1 MAFENDKF
9 NSISDLYKRILPA
22 LETKVSEFKRDNFS
36 NVEALDIWNYCVNTK
51 WKFKSDLRIYEIV
64 DDILNIKT
72 NNLEEYIKSNKSND
86 KDE

>member
-36 NVEALDIWNYCVNTK
+36 NVETLDIWNYCVNTK

-64 DDILNIKT
+64 DDILNIKI